1 MKSLLAAA
9 SDRSASATRSH
20 CVGTSFARGR
30 GFHFDAIAA
39 FIMTTVVPA
48 RAAIRQIEP
57 EQAVCGAPLH
67 TVFMPMATGV
77 H

>member
-1 MKSLLAAA
+1 M
-9 SDRSASATRSH
+9 T
-20 CVGTSFARGR
+20 TFALRG
-30 GFHFDAIAA
+30 AIAD
-39 FIMTTVVPA
+39 
-48 RAAIRQIEP
+48 RA